1 VGGDAALATLSQ
13 RDHEAVTAAAMAK
26 VLGVLA
32 QAPTGR
38 GRCGGRCALL
48 CGRLDWD
55 FPRKRLFLSRNIEGA
70 TGAGRADVDYLM
82 ELFCHSWKT
91 IPFFAGLCACSR
103 CHRPQSCRSRR
114 LLTFWLGHSLL
125 SCLRMSSS

>member
-32 QAPTGR
+32 KAPTGR

-55 FPRKRLFLSRNIEGA
+55 FPRKRLFLSRNIEGRNGRGQGRRGLPD
-70 TGAGRADVDYLM
+70 GAVLPLVENDPLLRGAVRM
-82 ELFCHSWKT
+82 QQMSPST
-91 IPFFAGLCACSR
+91 IVPLTQPCDILAGA
-103 CHRPQSCRSRR
+103 
-114 LLTFWLGHSLL
+114 
-125 SCLRMSSS
+125 

>member
-1 VGGDAALATLSQ
+1 MGGDAALATLSK

-32 QAPTGR
+32 KAPTGR

-55 FPRKRLFLSRNIEGA
+55 FP
-70 TGAGRADVDYLM
+70 
-82 ELFCHSWKT
+82 
-91 IPFFAGLCACSR
+91 
-103 CHRPQSCRSRR
+103 
-114 LLTFWLGHSLL
+114 
-125 SCLRMSSS
+125 